1 MKKIFTL
8 FTAFLF
14 LISCTTTNQVKYEK
28 ETYVNAVEIQN
39 NKIEK
44 LELKDKFDLSNGEI
58 NVYFVDKLDI
68 KNVPVL
74 TLDIDYEKG
83 KSDSIIV
90 KEINGKSILLD
101 FKDNKKLNT
110 INKKIIFMMANKK
123 YENLNIK
130 LKDENKIIDNTLFEI
145 KKEIKGE
152 YVFFLLEPL
161 FLDEDTYISKES
173 SEMEIE
179 PSISFYEENILGE
192 YNVKQV
198 INNQEYN
205 QYFTIL
211 TKGDLFKGYAEP
223 GSIITLELDN
233 KEKIKTISD
242 INGKWSTY
250 IPKKYKGNVKFIQEI
265 EKNGIK
271 YISEPIT
278 RKVG

>member
-1 MKKIFTL
+1 MEKIFTL

-83 KSDSIIV
+83 KADSIIV

-152 YVFFLLEPL
+152 YVFFLL
-161 FLDEDTYISKES
+161 
-173 SEMEIE
+173 
-179 PSISFYEENILGE
+179 
-192 YNVKQV
+192 
-198 INNQEYN
+198 
-205 QYFTIL
+205 
-211 TKGDLFKGYAEP
+211 
-223 GSIITLELDN
+223 
-233 KEKIKTISD
+233 
-242 INGKWSTY
+242 
-250 IPKKYKGNVKFIQEI
+250 
-265 EKNGIK
+265 
-271 YISEPIT
+271 
-278 RKVG
+278 